1 MKAALIVGLGSF
13 IGGSLRYLSVVWIE
27 RKAPLDFPIAIFVVN
42 VVGSFLI
49 GLATPGLERLSL
61 GGDSFMPLFL
71 AAGVMGGYTTFST
84 FSLQTLKLI
93 QAGSWNLA
101 FLNALASVLC
111 CVVSVF
117 AGLKLG
123 QILFR

>member
-13 IGGSLRYLSVVWIE
+13 VGGSLRYLSVVWIE
-27 RKAPLDFPIAIFVVN
+27 RKAQMDFPLAIFLVN
-42 VVGSFLI
+42 VLGSFLI

-61 GGDSFMPLFL
+61 SGDSAMPLFL

-93 QAGSWNLA
+93 QTGSWNLA

-111 CVVSVF
+111 CLVSVF